1 MMWLPKAWNTL
12 PVDGDLT
19 IGDYID
25 FDWEL
30 CTNQSTISDK
40 DIIPEVLDHPMEQSS
55 NKKDDDD
62 AGVVEMRK
70 PLMEKV
76 KSAIGMLENNL
87 YSDFGEDI
95 LKSIRQASHFIEH
108 QARPHENRW
117 T

>member
-19 IGDYID
+19 IDDYIV

-30 CTNQSTISDK
+30 CTNQSTIFDK

-55 NKKDDDD
+55 NKKDDDDD

-76 KSAIGMLENNL
+76 KSAIGMLEKFSL
-87 YSDFGEDI
+87 YSDFGDDI
-95 LKSIRQASHFIEH
+95 LKSIRQVSHFIEREE
-108 QARPHENRW
+108 QTKRK
-117 T
+117 